1 MFILRE
7 QKGGGRGVVYS
18 FRFPS
23 FKRQLWDF
31 FFIWTA
37 ENKNVSLPFI
47 EYVLKMWH
55 NERNSSLARHYWKNH
70 TIYGSG
76 SIP

>member
-7 QKGGGRGVVYS
+7 QKGGGGLFTV
-18 FRFPS
+18 FALLHL
-23 FKRQLWDF
+23 KDNCEIF